1 MKDKTPGI
9 KHEAEADL
17 QEDIRD
23 EIQKKNDED
32 HLRDEISLIGKMTE
46 EELDEAELTEQL

>member
-17 QEDIRD
+17 SEDIRD
-23 EIQKKNDED
+23 EMQKKNDED